1 MTTET
6 TFSQHIHYQSA
17 VRCTVAH
24 DYSKTELT
32 NENHLNMRSFAK
44 TPQVG
49 EYILSNCG
57 EMAYRVVRHQRA
69 EACGNQLTVIFVS
82 DPTPIQIENTFG
94 KKGVAIHV
102 HNQKCTSHCI
112 DTYFL
117 RMPMG
122 YSINANLL

>member
-1 MTTET
+1 MKTGTIFKE
-6 TFSQHIHYQSA
+6 HLHYQST
-17 VRCTVAH
+17 VRCAVAH
-24 DYSKTELT
+24 DYSKSELSLGK
-32 NENHLNMRSFAK
+32 HLNICTFAK

-49 EYILSNCG
+49 EYILSKCC
-57 EMAYRVVRHQRA
+57 EMAYRVVRHQKA

-82 DPTPIQIENTFG
+82 DPTPIQIENTFD
-94 KKGVAIHV
+94 KKGVAIYV

-112 DTYFL
+112 DTYYL